1 MALPTL
7 DSTVIAALELL
18 VEKPQALPP
27 LPFERPLVVGSGNA
41 LETGR
46 IIFKDVPATFASESK
61 YEHALKVYQ
70 PDGAILISA
79 SGGKHSTQIAHTLT
93 AHGVRTFLF
102 THTQQAP
109 AAAVLNPGDV
119 FVFPK
124 LSEPYTYNVSTY
136 FGLIA
141 AAEPQDLTQLLRD
154 LRSARAA
161 FPPLGGYRAYT
172 IVVPSQYSLIVPML
186 RTKLSELFGSHV
198 PARVFAEED
207 LKHGKTTIYAE
218 DELYIICGGADD
230 TILYPESDRIAVPL
244 VGSGY
249 LGALAT
255 TYALIGALQ
264 AEKPPYFANNIE
276 RYVERASAVFNQHIT
291 PIVD

>member
-7 DSTVIAALELL
+7 DSTVVAALELL
-18 VEKPQALPP
+18 ARESTSLPSI
-27 LPFERPLVVGSGNA
+27 PFTRPLVVGSGNA

-79 SGGKHSTQIAHTLT
+79 SGGKHSTHIAKTLT
-93 AHGVRTFLF
+93 GQGVRTFLF
-102 THTQQAP
+102 THTAHAP
-109 AAAVLNPGDV
+109 AATVLHPSDV

-141 AAEPQDLTQLLRD
+141 AAEPQDMSALLAD
-154 LRSARAA
+154 VRSARAS

-172 IVVPSQYSLIVPML
+172 LVVPSQYSLIVPML

-207 LKHGKTTIYAE
+207 LKHGKTTIHAE

-230 TILYPESDRIAVPL
+230 TILYPESARIAVPL
-244 VGSGY
+244 VGTGY

-255 TYALIGALQ
+255 TYALVGALQ
-264 AEKPPYFANNIE
+264 TEKPPYFANNIE